1 LQQRLSEEEHCK
13 LEAHIEASRKA
24 VEDAAEAAELKGA
37 SSWMRTVA
45 DVQAQKCRHQE
56 RRARFE
62 EQTRQRL
69 LAAFLAAAGFSS
81 VNEHKEKRYMLR
93 RSSTEGIRTRE

>member
-1 LQQRLSEEEHCK
+1 
-13 LEAHIEASRKA
+13 
-24 VEDAAEAAELKGA
+24 
-37 SSWMRTVA
+37 MRTVA

-81 VNEHKEKRYMLR
+81 VNEHKEKRYML
-93 RSSTEGIRTRE
+93 STGFTYPLHVAVQANDAGATKLLLWGGADKQLQDSDGLTAL